1 MATLVV
7 IPARMGSRRF
17 PGKPL
22 ADLAGK
28 TLIQRVCERAARL
41 PGVAGP
47 RVATDDAAIRDHVR
61 SLGFEAVMTRSD
73 HPSGTD
79 RVAEAAG
86 DWPGL
91 VLNLQGDEP
100 LFELA
105 AVARLVARL
114 EADPALPLGTAAA
127 PLAPG
132 DREDPDRVKV
142 LRGPD
147 GRARDFARRLAGAP
161 SADVEV
167 LRHAGVYLFRAAALR
182 RFVAA
187 PPAPRERAERLE
199 QLRALHLGLPI
210 WVERAAD
217 WAPGVDRPADLKV
230 VAKRLRG
237 G

>member
-7 IPARMGSRRF
+7 IPARMASSRF

-61 SLGFEAVMTRSD
+61 GLGYEAVMTSPD

-91 VLNLQGDEP
+91 ILNLQGDEP
-100 LFELA
+100 LFELP
-105 AVARLVARL
+105 AVERLVARL
-114 EADPALPLGTAAA
+114 EADPALPLGTAAS
-127 PLAPG
+127 PLEPG
-132 DREDPDRVKV
+132 DLDAPDRVKV
-142 LRGPD
+142 LRGAD
-147 GRARDFARRLAGAP
+147 GLARDFRRRLDGPAP
-161 SADVEV
+161 ADAEV

-187 PPAPRERAERLE
+187 PPAPRERDEKLE

-217 WAPGVDRPADLKV
+217 WAPGVDRPGDLKV
-230 VAKRLRG
+230 IAKRLG
-237 G
+237 ES